1 MNLPMK
7 WLADFTDVSDI
18 DVGTYCDQMTDTG
31 SKVEGYTSEGAA
43 FSSVVVGKILSI
55 TPHPNADK
63 LVICS
68 VDVGGENPLQ
78 IVTGAKNV
86 FEGALVPV
94 ALDGAQLPGDI
105 KIKKGKLRGEVS
117 EGMLCS
123 FEEMG
128 LTLHEMPGA
137 AEDGILI
144 LGDVGLGDALPGT
157 DMKKLLTMDGHV
169 VEFEITPNRPDCLS
183 VIGLARE
190 SAVTFH
196 RPLHIPAPQV
206 RPLGDGDSIEKYL
219 RVDIDCEELCY
230 RYSVAS
236 VKNVKIEPSPLWLRM
251 RLHAA
256 GVRPINNIVDI
267 TNYVML
273 EYGQPMHAFD
283 YACLDGSHIIV
294 RRAAAREAYTSLD
307 SKAHVLDE
315 SMLVISDEKKAVA
328 LAGIMGGENS
338 EITDDT
344 KVVVFESACFKGSN
358 VRITSRKLGMRTESS
373 ARFEKGMDPENTM
386 PALLRALELIQ
397 QLGAGE
403 VVDGIIDVYP
413 GKKQQTV
420 IPLEAERINRFLGV
434 QLDQAYMEQV
444 LEQLGFVCRD
454 GMVEV
459 PSWRGDVECMEDL
472 AEEVVRIYGYN
483 KIPSTEFK
491 GPMTQGG
498 RNKKQQ
504 FEVRIS
510 DALCDMGMD
519 EIHTFSFISPRYYDK
534 IRMAAE
540 DPRRKSV
547 VIKNPLGED
556 TSVMRTTALPSMLE
570 ALAYNYS
577 QKNHNVHLYE
587 MASLYLP
594 VEGEQLP
601 KEPKSL
607 VLGFYEN
614 STDSTAGF
622 YRMKGY
628 IEAILAIAGISNT
641 QYISAQDNRAFHP
654 GRCAAVMVEGTA
666 LGVFGEVH
674 PLVCETYGFGVTA
687 YGAELDFDALFQ
699 MRKTKFEY
707 TPLPKY
713 PALERDFSFVCSED
727 LEAGAVR
734 EVMLRAGGKMV
745 ADVSLFDVYRGPQ
758 VGEGKKSVSFAV
770 MLRAADRT
778 LTDEEADAIAD
789 KIMKRL
795 HEEYGIVLRA

>member
-7 WLADFTDVSDI
+7 WLADFTDVGDI
-18 DVGTYCDQMTDTG
+18 EIGDYCDQMTDTG
-31 SKVEGYTSEGAA
+31 SKVEGYTAEGSA
-43 FSSVVVGKILSI
+43 FSGVVVGRILSI

-68 VDVGGENPLQ
+68 VDVGGEHPLQ

-86 FEGALVPV
+86 LEGALVPV
-94 ALDGAQLPGDI
+94 ALDGAQLPGQV

-190 SAVTFH
+190 SAVTFQ

-206 RPLGDGDSIEKYL
+206 RPQGDGDRVENYL
-219 RVDIDCEELCY
+219 RVDIDCDELCY
-230 RYSVAS
+230 RYSAAA
-236 VKNVKIEPSPLWLRM
+236 VKNVKIAPSPLWLRM

-294 RRAAAREAYTSLD
+294 RRAAAGEAYTSLD
-307 SKAHVLDE
+307 SKEHVLDE

-328 LAGIMGGENS
+328 LAGVMGGENS
-338 EITDDT
+338 EITDGT

-434 QLDQAYMEQV
+434 QLDRAYMEQV

-459 PSWRGDVECMEDL
+459 PSWRTDVECMEDL

-534 IRMAAE
+534 IRMAE
-540 DPRRKSV
+540 DDPRRKSV

-577 QKNHNVHLYE
+577 QKNQGVHLYE

-594 VEGEQLP
+594 VEGAQLP
-601 KEPKSL
+601 QEPKSL

-614 STDSTAGF
+614 NMDSTAGF

-628 IEAILAIAGISNT
+628 VEAILASAGIADA
-641 QYISAQDNRAFHP
+641 QYISVQDNRAFHP
-654 GRCAAVMVEGTA
+654 GRCAAVMVGETV

-674 PLVCETYGFGVTA
+674 PTVCETYGFGVA
-687 YGAELDFDALFQ
+687 VYGAELDFDLLFQ
-699 MRKTKFEY
+699 VRKTKFEY

-727 LEAGAVR
+727 LEAGAIR
-734 EVMLRAGGKMV
+734 ELMLRAGGKTV

-770 MLRAADRT
+770 MLRAQDRT
-778 LTDEEADAIAD
+778 LTDEEADATAE